1 MTSILKKHPEL
12 PDLIG
17 KGARAAEPE
26 MPFFERRTSIFGEQ
40 FDGMSLPEL
49 QAHLAR
55 ANAYEFAAQQLRRGL
70 GGYAGGGPIKG
81 TPPIDLNHGQRAAN
95 YDASVLAPPTTGG
108 D

>member
-17 KGARAAEPE
+17 KGARATEPE

-55 ANAYEFAAQQLRRGL
+55 AHAYDFVAQQLRS
-70 GGYAGGGPIKG
+70 GGVTASAPIKG
-81 TPPIDLNHGQRAAN
+81 TPPIDLNHGAKAAN
-95 YDASVLAPPTTGG
+95 YDASVLADFTLTI
-108 D
+108 